1 MSDLQAKNKKLRE
14 QLAALT
20 SEAEKNHAIR
30 ERSQAREL
38 GLLQAESLPD
48 LMEHMVAGLANSFG
62 LSNVTLLVCDPHH
75 EIRHLLM
82 DSMDRDEELPGVIYV
97 DTMTGLAPQFT
108 SLSRPW
114 LGPYNAADHQ
124 LVFPDS
130 THLKS
135 VALLPLIRQ
144 DRLMGSLNFGTTD
157 VTRFTPQH
165 GVDVLAHLATIA
177 SFALENMVNR
187 ARLVRSGLTDVLTG
201 WHNRRYL
208 QDRLREE
215 LARARRDRLSLCCL
229 LLDVDHL
236 KRINDQ
242 FGHLAGDRALR
253 ELAQRIESQIRG
265 SDMAARYGGEE
276 FVLLLPAT
284 EVEDAVDLA
293 NRIRAAVSETPI
305 TIDPHNA
312 VTITV
317 SIGVSSCLPDEYEQ
331 DLKTVAEAL
340 LAAADVAMYKAKSAG
355 RDCVKTADQ
364 P

>member
-1 MSDLQAKNKKLRE
+1 MSDLQAKNKKLRD
-14 QLAALT
+14 QLATLM
-20 SEAEKNHAIR
+20 SEAEKNHTIR

-38 GLLQAESLPD
+38 GLLQAESLLD
-48 LMEHMVAGLANSFG
+48 LMDRMVAGLADSYG

-82 DSMDRDEELPGVIYV
+82 ASMDPDQDPPGVIYV
-97 DTMTGLAPQFT
+97 DTMAGLAPQFT

-130 THLKS
+130 TNLTS

-144 DRLMGSLNFGTTD
+144 NRLMGSLNFGTTD
-157 VTRFTPQH
+157 ATRFTPQH
-165 GVDVLAHLATIA
+165 AVDVLAHLATIA

-229 LLDVDHL
+229 LLDVDHF

-253 ELAQRIESQIRG
+253 ELAQRIESQVRG

-284 EVEDAVDLA
+284 QVEDAVDLA

-317 SIGVSSCLPDEYEQ
+317 SIGVSSCLPEEYEQ

-355 RDCVKTADQ
+355 RDCVKTADG

>member
-1 MSDLQAKNKKLRE
+1 MMPSSYHR
-14 QLAALT
+14 
-20 SEAEKNHAIR
+20 R
-30 ERSQAREL
+30 
-38 GLLQAESLPD
+38 
-48 LMEHMVAGLANSFG
+48 
-62 LSNVTLLVCDPHH
+62 
-75 EIRHLLM
+75 
-82 DSMDRDEELPGVIYV
+82 
-97 DTMTGLAPQFT
+97 
-108 SLSRPW
+108 
-114 LGPYNAADHQ
+114 
-124 LVFPDS
+124 
-130 THLKS
+130 
-135 VALLPLIRQ
+135 
-144 DRLMGSLNFGTTD
+144 LNFGTTD
-157 VTRFTPQH
+157 ATRFTPEL
-165 GVDVLAHLATIA
+165 GADVLAHLATIA

-229 LLDVDHL
+229 LLDVDFF

-242 FGHLAGDRALR
+242 FGHLAGDRVLR
-253 ELAQRIESQIRG
+253 ELAQRIESQVRG

-284 EVEDAVDLA
+284 QVDDAVDLA
-293 NRIRAAVSETPI
+293 NRIRAAVSDTPI
-305 TIDPHNA
+305 TIDPQNA
-312 VTITV
+312 ATITV

-355 RDCVKTADQ
+355 RDCVKTADE

>member
-1 MSDLQAKNKKLRE
+1 MSDLQTKNEKLRE

-20 SEAEKNHAIR
+20 SEAEKNHIIR

-38 GLLQAESLPD
+38 CLLQAESLSD
-48 LMEHMVAGLANSFG
+48 LMERLVAGLANSFG

-82 DSMDRDEELPGVIYV
+82 DSVERDEEPPGVIYV
-97 DTMTGLAPQFT
+97 DTMAGLAPQFT

-135 VALLPLIRQ
+135 VALLPLVRQ
-144 DRLMGSLNFGTTD
+144 KRLGSLNFGTTD

-165 GVDVLAHLATIA
+165 AVDVLARLATIA

-229 LLDVDHL
+229 LLDVDYF

-284 EVEDAVDLA
+284 QVEDAVDLA
-293 NRIRAAVSETPI
+293 NRIRAVVSETPI
-305 TIDPHNA
+305 SIDAHNA

-355 RDCVKTADQ
+355 RDNVKTADE

>member
-1 MSDLQAKNKKLRE
+1 MSDLQAENKKLKKS
-14 QLAALT
+14 LAVLT
-20 SEAEKNHAIR
+20 SEAEKNHSIR
-30 ERSQAREL
+30 ARSQAREL
-38 GLLQAESLPD
+38 DLLRAESLPD
-48 LMEHMVAGLANSFG
+48 LMDKMIVGLANSYG
-62 LSNVTLLVCDPHH
+62 LSNVTLLLCDPHH

-82 DSMDRDEELPGVIYV
+82 DATDQHEDPTDVIYV
-97 DTMTGLAPQFT
+97 DSLTGLAPQFT

-124 LVFPDS
+124 LVFPGAS
-130 THLKS
+130 HLKS

-144 DRLMGSLNFGTTD
+144 NRLMGSLNFGSTD
-157 VTRFTPQH
+157 EARYTPMH
-165 GVDVLAHLATIA
+165 GTEVLAHLATIA
-177 SFALENMVNR
+177 SFSLENMVNR

-229 LLDVDHL
+229 MLDVDHF
-236 KRINDQ
+236 KRINDK
-242 FGHLAGDRALR
+242 FGHLAGDKTLR
-253 ELAQRIESQIRG
+253 EIAQRVESQTRS

-284 EVEDAVDLA
+284 QINDAIDLA
-293 NRIRAAVSETPI
+293 NRIREAVSKTPI
-305 TIDPHNA
+305 AVGAHDA

-317 SIGVSSCLPDEYEQ
+317 SIGISVCLPDEYEQ

-355 RDCVKTADQ
+355 RDCVRTADD